1 MSTTATDA
9 TTTTNKG
16 TGSEGS
22 SSGVTERVRGAA
34 GSAYS
39 AARERTA
46 SAFSSAKETASR
58 TSERATQRVE
68 TNPVAAIVGG
78 LALGGILAWVLPKTQ
93 REAEMLG
100 GVGHKI
106 TDTAKQAAQTAMD
119 AGRQQVNEI
128 KETAASSIGHAVID
142 AVSSSTGSGQQNQQ

>member
-1 MSTTATDA
+1 MSTTASDA
-9 TTTTNKG
+9 TTSTKKG
-16 TGSEGS
+16 TGSEG

-39 AARERTA
+39 AARERTT
-46 SAFSSAKETASR
+46 SAFSSARETASR
-58 TSERATQRVE
+58 TTERASQRVE
-68 TNPVAAIVGG
+68 TNPVAAVVGG

-93 REAEMLG
+93 RESEMLG

-106 TDTAKQAAQTAMD
+106 TDTAKQAAQTAID

-128 KETAASSIGHAVID
+128 KETAASSIGHAVMD
-142 AVSSSTGSGQQNQQ
+142 AVSPSTGSGQSSQQ